1 MWERPTSTA
10 AHLSLALAI
19 FGLCVVGSCGHPQS
33 RPLGQAPA
41 SAGTDVD
48 QETALRAAVASPER
62 PPQESARDRWRHPV
76 ETLELFQIRNDQ
88 NVVELWPGTG
98 WYTAI
103 LAPFLAQNGRLT
115 VTNPVVPASG
125 PPGSPAAFVALMAK
139 SYANRLSASPTVFGR
154 VHVLTVDPSKDL
166 SLGPDGSADLV
177 VTFRNFHNW
186 VQDGSAAR
194 IVAAAFRVLRPG
206 GVLGVEEHRAAE
218 GGPPTGVVERIVKT
232 GYVPESYVIELA
244 NQAGFVLDARS
255 EINANPRD
263 TKDWP
268 QGVWTLPPVLRL
280 GQQDR
285 AKYQEIGESDRMTL
299 RFRKP

>member
-1 MWERPTSTA
+1 MRAFW
-10 AHLSLALAI
+10 LALVGI
-19 FGLCVVGSCGHPQS
+19 WVVASCGHPQN
-33 RPLGQAPA
+33 RPLERTPSSRATDTDRA
-41 SAGTDVD
+41 S
-48 QETALRAAVASPER
+48 ALRAAIASPER

-76 ETLELFQIRNDQ
+76 ETLEFFEIRNDR

-103 LAPFLAQNGRLT
+103 LAPFLAEKGSLT
-115 VTNPVVPASG
+115 VTNPALGAPGA
-125 PPGSPAAFVALMAK
+125 PGSPAAFAALMAK
-139 SYANRLSASPTVFGR
+139 KYADRLSASPAVFGK
-154 VHVLTVDPSKDL
+154 VHVLTIDPSMDF

-186 VQDGSAAR
+186 VHDR
-194 IVAAAFRVLRPG
+194 IATRILAAAFRLLKPG

-218 GGPPTGVVERIVKT
+218 GGEPAAVVDRIDKM
-232 GYVPESYVIELA
+232 GYVPESYVIDLA
-244 NQAGFVLDARS
+244 VKAGFVLDARS

-268 QGVWTLPPVLRL
+268 LGVWTLPPTFRL
-280 GQQDR
+280 GEQDR

-299 RFRKP
+299 RFRKPSSGPQTM